1 MTSQRT
7 VENERMRKKL
17 INFPQDSL
25 RSSPQPSEV
34 ESSKDSIITST
45 ATQTISDRNNKR
57 KEQVEDEQELAQIF
71 SSKWIETKAL
81 RRLEAETGKRYKRGK
96 FSRLEEERVRARVQS
111 YLRENHMTD
120 DAFRDALVTGA
131 RESKSAFRNFFV
143 QMAME
148 LPGRPVIT
156 VYHYLRRLYHPGN
169 KQGAWLPEEDLH
181 LRRLFAI
188 HGPQWQVISQELG
201 RFNHSCR
208 DRYRWIREQFRKGP
222 WQPDEIDRLRQA
234 VQDRVRSPPS
244 SSENG
249 SIGAWAWIAEKVETR
264 SWHQCLTKWTNS
276 LSFRERHPGVRVVRW
291 TREQDL
297 ILLNRIYD
305 LVVEDES
312 EIVWGRL
319 VDDSWNNW
327 TPNKLR
333 MRWRLLRKRVR
344 NERVL
349 DMDTLVETLIN
360 SLSSLTPDRVPKE
373 EGEEEEEEMV

>member
-1 MTSQRT
+1 MTLQKT
-7 VENERMRKKL
+7 VRNPRMKKKL
-17 INFPQDSL
+17 VNFPADSL
-25 RSSPQPSEV
+25 NSQVSVVGKKSER
-34 ESSKDSIITST
+34 EIIRIEQ
-45 ATQTISDRNNKR
+45 AEED
-57 KEQVEDEQELAQIF
+57 KELSEIF

-81 RRLEAETGKRYKRGK
+81 RRLEEETGKSYKRGK
-96 FSRLEEERVRARVQS
+96 FSRLEEEKVRNRVRS
-111 YLRENHMTD
+111 YLRDHDMTD
-120 DAFRDALVTGA
+120 DAFQDALVGGA
-131 RESKSAFRNFFV
+131 RENKAAFQSFFV

-181 LRRLFAI
+181 LRRLFAV
-188 HGPQWQVISQELG
+188 HGPQWQVISKELG

-222 WQPDEIDRLRQA
+222 WQSDEIERLKQA
-234 VQDRVRSPPS
+234 VQDRTSSPDS
-244 SSENG
+244 G
-249 SIGAWAWIAEKVETR
+249 GVGAWAWIAECVETR

-276 LSFRERHPGVRVVRW
+276 ICFRERHPGVKCVRW
-291 TREQDL
+291 TREEDL

-312 EIVWGRL
+312 EIVWSRL
-319 VDDSWNNW
+319 LDDSWDDW

-333 MRWRLLRKRVR
+333 MRWKLLRKRVR
-344 NERVL
+344 NEKVL

-360 SLSSLTPDRVPKE
+360 SLASLSPDRISK
-373 EGEEEEEEMV
+373 GEEYTESD

>member
-1 MTSQRT
+1 MK
-7 VENERMRKKL
+7 KKL
-17 INFPQDSL
+17 VNFPQDSL
-25 RSSPQPSEV
+25 ESERKNNNLKNEER
-34 ESSKDSIITST
+34 ESIRRGQ
-45 ATQTISDRNNKR
+45 A
-57 KEQVEDEQELAQIF
+57 EEDQELARMF

-111 YLRENHMTD
+111 YLKDNEMSD
-120 DAFRDALVTGA
+120 DAFRDALLTRA
-131 RESKSAFRNFFV
+131 QENKSVFRNFFV
-143 QMAME
+143 QVAME

-169 KQGAWLPEEDLH
+169 KQGAWLPEEDMH

-188 HGPQWQVISQELG
+188 HGPQWQIISHELG

-222 WQPDEIDRLRQA
+222 WEQDEVDRLKQA
-234 VQDRVRSPPS
+234 IQDRAS
-244 SSENG
+244 G
-249 SIGAWAWIAEKVETR
+249 AGGDIGAWAWISEKVETR

-276 LSFRERHPGVRVVRW
+276 LCFRERHPGVRCVRW

-312 EIVWGRL
+312 EIVWSRL
-319 VDDSWNNW
+319 LDDSWNDW
-327 TPNKLR
+327 TQNKLR
-333 MRWRLLRKRVR
+333 IRWRLLRKRIR
-344 NERVL
+344 NEKVL
-349 DMDTLVETLIN
+349 DMDTIVETLIN
-360 SLSSLTPDRVPKE
+360 SLANLSPDHISKE
-373 EGEEEEEEMV
+373 EDDQLSEVVY